1 MINILSKETIDK
13 IAAGEVI
20 ERPEN
25 VVKELLENAVDSGAA
40 GISVEIREGGLS
52 LIRVTDN
59 GCGISK
65 EDIPLAFLRHAT
77 SKLKTADDL
86 YRVSTMGF
94 RGEALA
100 SICGVSEVEMITKEA
115 DSMFGCRYEINGGVE
130 KGLAEVGAPEGTTI
144 VVRNLFFNVPARK
157 KFLKSGKTEAAR
169 IADIVEKTALS
180 HPERSFRLVSD
191 GRNLLHTA
199 GSGRLKDVIFSIYGR
214 EISDNLIEL
223 SGAGSLNKMNAGNTH
238 EKEEWSSDAAPSPVM
253 VTGYIGKPVVARSRR
268 DFEVYFVNGRYIKSQ
283 IIERAIEDAYKP
295 FMMLHKFPFVMLNLT
310 IDPERVD
317 VNVHPKKMEVRFS
330 DGEAVYEAVYQTVSN
345 ALMGR
350 ELITAITPDPE
361 RIERPTRGIGALPVE
376 KEQRVE
382 PFEQRRETVQKQE
395 AELRPQSVQKA
406 EAAEKPEAGHKQE
419 TNAEPAAGTRYMDI
433 HKAWSLGGVAEGSG
447 SYPSQKTP
455 VSSGKFEQAELFEQK
470 KELFSK
476 PETAEKQT
484 SAEEQVPSEAGVS
497 AEKTDQLQKQ
507 VLSEREE
514 TPRQFLSE
522 SSVPQFRMI
531 GQVFKTYWLIE
542 FADKLYIIDQHAAHE
557 KVNYERTMREL
568 KEKTIEGQM
577 ILPPIQLS
585 LSVSEA
591 LLLRKYMDIFTEL
604 GYEIDENGDRDFLVR
619 AVPANLYS
627 IASKELLMELI
638 DGLSEDH
645 GQKTAPDILRDRI
658 ASMSC
663 KAAVKGNRDLSEEEM
678 KALIGEL
685 LTLENPYA
693 CPHGRP
699 TIISMSKYELDRKFK
714 RIV

>member
-25 VVKELLENAVDSGAA
+25 VVKELLENAVDSGAS

-77 SKLKTADDL
+77 SKLKTAEDL

-115 DSMFGCRYEINGGVE
+115 DSMFGCHYEISGGVE
-130 KGLAEVGAPEGTTI
+130 KGLTEVGAPEGTTI

-157 KFLKSGKTEAAR
+157 KFLKSGKSEAAR

-180 HPERSFRLVSD
+180 HPDRSFRLTSD

-214 EISDNLIEL
+214 EISDNLIAL
-223 SGAGSLNKMNAGNTH
+223 QKADGALPQM
-238 EKEEWSSDAAPSPVM
+238 EDAAPEKTGKGRAQSLLSPVT
-253 VTGYIGKPVVARSRR
+253 VTGYIGKPVIARSKR
-268 DFEVYFVNGRYIKSQ
+268 DFEVYFVNGRYIRSQ
-283 IIERAIEDAYKP
+283 IIERAVEDAYKP
-295 FMMLHKFPFVMLNLT
+295 FMMLHKFPFVMLDLT

-330 DGEAVYEAVYQTVSN
+330 DGEAVYEAVFQAVSD

-350 ELITAITPDPE
+350 ELISPITPEPE
-361 RIERPTRGIGALPVE
+361 RVTKPGRGVGELPVE
-376 KEQRVE
+376 KEQRIE
-382 PFEQRRETVQKQE
+382 PFETKRETD
-395 AELRPQSVQKA
+395 AE
-406 EAAEKPEAGHKQE
+406 H
-419 TNAEPAAGTRYMDI
+419 TRYMDI
-433 HKAWSLGGVAEGSG
+433 HKAWSLVGGSG
-447 SYPSQKTP
+447 N
-455 VSSGKFEQAELFEQK
+455 VSEGGNRDTGSFQQAELFEQK
-470 KELFSK
+470 KELFQK
-476 PETAEKQT
+476 PAQKPLNQITERATEQSTEQRTEHSTEQTEEKPQP
-484 SAEEQVPSEAGVS
+484 QEA
-497 AEKTDQLQKQ
+497 
-507 VLSEREE
+507 
-514 TPRQFLSE
+514 PQFLAKT
-522 SSVPQFRMI
+522 SVPQFRMI

-557 KVNYERTMREL
+557 KVNYERTMREFR
-568 KEKTIEGQM
+568 EKTIEGQM

-591 LLLRKYMDIFTEL
+591 VLLRKYLQSFTEL
-604 GYEIDENGDRDFLVR
+604 GYEIEENGDRDFLVR

-638 DGLSEDH
+638 DGLSEEH
-645 GQKTAPDILRDRI
+645 GQKVAPDILRDRV
-658 ASMSC
+658 ATMSC

-678 KALIGEL
+678 RALIGEL